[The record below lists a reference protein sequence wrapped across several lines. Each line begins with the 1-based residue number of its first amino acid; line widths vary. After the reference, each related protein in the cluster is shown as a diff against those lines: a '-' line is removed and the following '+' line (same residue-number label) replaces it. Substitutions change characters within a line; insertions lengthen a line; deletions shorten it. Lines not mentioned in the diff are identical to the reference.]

1 MHSTLFDFNQM
12 SRVRDHLV
20 WRNLHGAVG
29 DPLATPQ
36 SSSSSSPSSSTSPKA
51 PPKKAYEERNL
62 TGSAAFAF
70 WRGVY
75 FSKLLSGSNR
85 LAVAVDW
92 LRTEAYGRDIA
103 VHQAQMRRH
112 QTANKQK

>member
-1 MHSTLFDFNQM
+1 LYTAFYFFFRGQV
-12 SRVRDHLV
+12 SRLSDHFV
-20 WRNLHGAVG
+20 WRSLHGAVG
-29 DPLATPQ
+29 ETAQ
-36 SSSSSSPSSSTSPKA
+36 SSDEKPTPRA
-51 PPKKAYEERNL
+51 PAAHEERNL

-85 LAVAVDW
+85 VAVAVDW
-92 LRTEAYGRDIA
+92 ARAEVFGRDVA

-112 QTANKQK
+112 QTTRRDPGAA